1 MKDIIKNI
9 LINLN
14 FTNASDI
21 IEIIKEKNY
30 KVISFDIF
38 DTLVNRNVENP
49 QDVFK
54 ILEFEYNSFYGKKL
68 ELCKNR
74 INAESIARSKS
85 NKEDI
90 SLNDIYAELKFLS
103 EDERNWLENKEI
115 ELEEQL
121 IKKNTDLA
129 IIFQWCQQN
138 NKRIFITS
146 DMYLPKIFIE
156 KLLKKFEYSDYEKLY
171 LSGDVGLTKHS
182 GNLFKKILEE
192 NNINSAE
199 MLHIGDALKGDYL
212 VPKRLGINTI
222 LLKKN
227 QVNNYMQFNYKDLN
241 DEEKLSYSIV
251 TSFINNNIQNYS
263 DEYSKFGY
271 TVVGP
276 ILFGYLKWLNN
287 ELKNNDI
294 NKIFFLAREGQLL
307 NKGFDIL
314 YPNTDIFHKFIYV
327 SRRATAVPR
336 LYKAKNFDDYLHCLT
351 VFRANYRLKNF
362 YEQCLITLENAD
374 KIQKETKISN
384 ERLIESLS
392 NKEKNILFNTIKPY
406 IDKISHEQEDY
417 IKQYLKAMNF
427 FGKLAVAD
435 VGWHGTIQNS
445 LQDIF
450 YEADIYGF
458 YVGKKNQLL
467 NGNLLE
473 IKNTKGYLFENKR
486 DEVRLRE
493 VMFTV
498 QLFELLFLS
507 TEPTTVSY
515 GFVNGKA
522 YPIFGKKEQSEKNI
536 VNITNMQNAALTFL
550 NDCKNDEFIMSYDF
564 YVATLYK
571 AYHDLVNPPSNTI
584 INLFREHDCLN
595 MEEDSLIGRH
605 SIIYYIFHPIKLK
618 NDFLNN
624 GCKLLFLKNLFKMP
638 LPYFELLCFMKKF
651 DKR

>member
-276 ILFGYLKWLNN
+276 IL
-287 ELKNNDI
+287 
-294 NKIFFLAREGQLL
+294 
-307 NKGFDIL
+307 
-314 YPNTDIFHKFIYV
+314 
-327 SRRATAVPR
+327 
-336 LYKAKNFDDYLHCLT
+336 
-351 VFRANYRLKNF
+351 
-362 YEQCLITLENAD
+362 
-374 KIQKETKISN
+374 
-384 ERLIESLS
+384 
-392 NKEKNILFNTIKPY
+392 
-406 IDKISHEQEDY
+406 
-417 IKQYLKAMNF
+417 
-427 FGKLAVAD
+427 
-435 VGWHGTIQNS
+435 
-445 LQDIF
+445 
-450 YEADIYGF
+450 
-458 YVGKKNQLL
+458 
-467 NGNLLE
+467 
-473 IKNTKGYLFENKR
+473 
-486 DEVRLRE
+486 
-493 VMFTV
+493 
-498 QLFELLFLS
+498 
-507 TEPTTVSY
+507 
-515 GFVNGKA
+515 
-522 YPIFGKKEQSEKNI
+522 
-536 VNITNMQNAALTFL
+536 
-550 NDCKNDEFIMSYDF
+550 
-564 YVATLYK
+564 
-571 AYHDLVNPPSNTI
+571 
-584 INLFREHDCLN
+584 
-595 MEEDSLIGRH
+595 
-605 SIIYYIFHPIKLK
+605 
-618 NDFLNN
+618 
-624 GCKLLFLKNLFKMP
+624 
-638 LPYFELLCFMKKF
+638 CFMHIRKMVK
-651 DKR
+651 